1 MSRFQKEVLE
11 EKIDLLVLISGPEP
25 NRTLLETKLIAEFK
39 NTSKKNVFVL
49 GKVEEKQKKWTSRN
63 STFYNYLLSSQLQTM
78 INSSKIIIS
87 RSGYSTIMDLAVLG
101 KKVFFIP
108 TENQPEQEYLA
119 TYLKRK
125 GMAPFSTI
133 ANFSEEKL
141 IEIQRNKGLTTKKTL
156 FNPNLFGLFERK

>member
-1 MSRFQKEVLE
+1 LLE
-11 EKIDLLVLISGPEP
+11 RKLIS
-25 NRTLLETKLIAEFK
+25 EFK
-39 NTSKKNVFVL
+39 KSPKKIVFVL
-49 GKVEEKQKKWTSRN
+49 GKIQENQQKWTIGN
-63 STFYNYLLSSQLQTM
+63 STFYNYLLSTQLQKI
-78 INSSKIIIS
+78 INSSKVVIS
-87 RSGYSTIMDLAVLG
+87 RSGYSSIMDLAVLG

-141 IEIQRNKGLTTKKTL
+141 FEIQNNKGLATKKMV
-156 FNPNLFGLFERK
+156 FDVNLFGLFKSK

>member
-1 MSRFQKEVLE
+1 
-11 EKIDLLVLISGPEP
+11 
-25 NRTLLETKLIAEFK
+25 
-39 NTSKKNVFVL
+39 
-49 GKVEEKQKKWTSRN
+49 
-63 STFYNYLLSSQLQTM
+63 
-78 INSSKIIIS
+78 
-87 RSGYSTIMDLAVLG
+87 MDLAVLG

-141 IEIQRNKGLTTKKTL
+141 FEIQNNKGLATKKMV
-156 FNPNLFGLFERK
+156 FDVNLFGLFKSK